1 MLAPLF
7 ARCLPHLPPSIGG
20 HALAGLNG
28 HLRCFRYPDI
38 SGAVYRP
45 HIDGSWPRSG
55 LNPKGEYEQEEVSLH
70 QPGVGGRSRLT
81 FLIYLNTLPEEDT
94 GGATSFLQ
102 LGVKAKPKKNSAVAF
117 NNYLKDSNGRGD
129 QRCLHTG
136 EPPTVGTKYAINVWI
151 RERKFT

>member
-81 FLIYLNTLPEEDT
+81 FLIYLNDDFE
-94 GGATSFLQ
+94 GGATSFSS
-102 LGVKAKPKKNSAVAF
+102 PSPSPSPSPNPNPNPNPHPSPSP
-117 NNYLKDSNGRGD
+117 NPSPNPN
-129 QRCLHTG
+129 
-136 EPPTVGTKYAINVWI
+136 PNPNP
-151 RERKFT
+151 